1 MTEIDDL
8 KAILSEDRWVLSST
22 GERFGGFEVV
32 HVRQGEDRR
41 WSRTN
46 LVVVHAASSGKH
58 YAYDYEQ
65 GLTEYQDVDAFNDGE
80 PQPYEVRP
88 VEKTVTITNYVKVD
102 GG

>member
-1 MTEIDDL
+1 MAEIDDL
-8 KAILSEDRWVLSST
+8 KAILSEDSWALSST
-22 GERFGGFEVV
+22 GDQFDGFEVV

-46 LVVVHAASSGKH
+46 LVVARGPSGKH
-58 YAYDYEQ
+58 YGYDYEQ

-80 PQPYEVRP
+80 PKPYEVMP

>member
-1 MTEIDDL
+1 MAEIDDL
-8 KAILSEDRWVLSST
+8 KEILTEDSWALSYK
-22 GERFGGFEVV
+22 GAECDGFEVV
-32 HVRQGEDRR
+32 HVKQGEDRR

-46 LVVVHAASSGKH
+46 LVVVRAPSGKH

-65 GLTEYQDVDAFNDGE
+65 GLTEYQDVDAFGDGN
-80 PQPYEVRP
+80 PKPYEVIP